1 MILTGVYLLL
11 RKKDNVKRFKFVII
25 SLVFVAFCF
34 SCTKKFVIPF
44 QSKFPSILNINTL
57 GGSKNESGK
66 SVIKT
71 QDGGYVVFGYTQSID
86 GDVVTA
92 KTIDQYDFWILKF
105 SNKNDLQWQKTY
117 GGSNDEKGYKIIETK
132 DNGFAV
138 IGYSKSNDIDVSAN
152 DGFED
157 VWVLKLS
164 TLGDIQW
171 KVNTGFTGT
180 DKGFSII
187 ETSDGGYF
195 LGTILDVSASGGLG
209 NSKRLNKHAG
219 GDFWGIKLSS
229 SGLIEWRK
237 YFGGTNTDTCYD
249 TVETSDGYLMIGS
262 SDSKDVDIKNNRGS
276 YDVWVVK
283 IDKSG
288 TLLWEKS
295 FGGEEIDEAYQIIK
309 TFDDNFLIVG
319 ETRSSD
325 QDISFQK
332 GGADIWVL
340 KINPDGKILWQKTYG
355 GSSFDVAK
363 AITSTNDGNYIIA
376 GNTRSIDKD
385 VINNSGE
392 NDVWVIKINPEG
404 EIFWQKTIGGS
415 QIDLANDVTVL
426 NDDTIVVV
434 GESNS
439 NDKEIKENKGF
450 SDLLI
455 IQLNEIN

>member
-1 MILTGVYLLL
+1 
-11 RKKDNVKRFKFVII
+11 
-25 SLVFVAFCF
+25 
-34 SCTKKFVIPF
+34 
-44 QSKFPSILNINTL
+44 
-57 GGSKNESGK
+57 
-66 SVIKT
+66 
-71 QDGGYVVFGYTQSID
+71 
-86 GDVVTA
+86 
-92 KTIDQYDFWILKF
+92 
-105 SNKNDLQWQKTY
+105 
-117 GGSNDEKGYKIIETK
+117 
-132 DNGFAV
+132 
-138 IGYSKSNDIDVSAN
+138 
-152 DGFED
+152 
-157 VWVLKLS
+157 
-164 TLGDIQW
+164 
-171 KVNTGFTGT
+171 
-180 DKGFSII
+180 
-187 ETSDGGYF
+187 
-195 LGTILDVSASGGLG
+195 
-209 NSKRLNKHAG
+209 
-219 GDFWGIKLSS
+219 
-229 SGLIEWRK
+229 
-237 YFGGTNTDTCYD
+237 
-249 TVETSDGYLMIGS
+249 MIGS